1 MKERTT
7 QIRAN
12 VVIDIATIID
22 IETEKQKK
30 PSGKV
35 LEYFLNDS
43 PKFKEAKQK
52 LKNFKETY

>member
-30 PSGKV
+30 HSGKV

-52 LKNFKETY
+52 LKNFK